1 MSFSVGMAKGSPE
14 ATNPHGPRPP
24 VLSLSRHI
32 LREVESKNQGHKQRL
47 RTKIFTTTILTIVK
61 N

>member
-1 MSFSVGMAKGSPE
+1 MSFSVGIAKGSPE
-14 ATNPHGPRPP
+14 TTNPQGPPPP

-32 LREVESKNQGHKQRL
+32 LREVESKNQGHSQRFK
-47 RTKIFTTTILTIVK
+47 TKISAATIFIIVK